1 MVQVV
6 RLKTVNSDYFSL
18 TAVETTIEIK
28 IYLNIRLLRQY
39 DFARCIMHVQSNLGV
54 KHCTLQYPINM
65 IERQYIFESKMR
77 LIIYTGK
84 GGTGKTVVS
93 CSTGIALANKKYR
106 TLVISSDP
114 AHTLGDAFQMSK
126 SKYDGYNKNDDA
138 NDEEPIKSIIPYLYI
153 LQVDPIR
160 EMSKQY
166 NNVLSYMASLYSSR
180 GLDETLSYE
189 LAMMPG
195 MTQLFS
201 LLKAEEVIRNNSFDV
216 IVLDMPASGE
226 ALRYLYFPKL
236 IGGIGK
242 KLTGLMGAFS
252 SFSKI
257 FQSFSGISMPD
268 NSILQFEQDLF
279 GRFNYLSELIRNNSV
294 TSLRLIANPDT
305 FSIENAKRSLMSA
318 SLYGINV
325 DLVIINKI
333 MPPIADGSGGVSN
346 EYYENWRKF
355 QGTKV
360 EEAKTSFYPVPV
372 KEVYLHSSEL
382 AGIVMLRANANNIF
396 KNGDPAD
403 IFYEGK
409 PYSII
414 QETSNRLR
422 IILKVPFTE
431 KGNFDIKRSGTQVSI
446 KVKTATGFL
455 VNVIPLPSITFN
467 MDMIN
472 AELDN
477 GILTLTFEKS
487 T

>member
-1 MVQVV
+1 V
-6 RLKTVNSDYFSL
+6 
-18 TAVETTIEIK
+18 
-28 IYLNIRLLRQY
+28 
-39 DFARCIMHVQSNLGV
+39 
-54 KHCTLQYPINM
+54 
-65 IERQYIFESKMR
+65 R

-93 CSTGIALANKKYR
+93 CSTGIALAEKKYR

-114 AHTLGDAFQMSK
+114 AHTLGDAFQISK
-126 SKYDGYNKNDDA
+126 NKNDKYNKNEDD
-138 NDEEPIKSIIPYLYI
+138 NDDETIKLIMPNLHI
-153 LQVDPIR
+153 LQVDPIK

-166 NNVLSYMASLYSSR
+166 NNILSYMASLFSSR

-201 LLKAEEVIRNNSFDV
+201 LLKAEEVIRNDSFDV

-252 SFSKI
+252 SFSKM

-268 NSILQFEQDLF
+268 NSILQYEHELF
-279 GRFNYLSELIRNNSV
+279 GKLSYLSELIRNNSV

-305 FSIENAKRSLMSA
+305 FSIENAKRTLMSA
-318 SLYGINV
+318 NLYGINV
-325 DLVIINKI
+325 DLVVINKI
-333 MPPIADGSGGVSN
+333 MPTITNGSSGGSN

-360 EEAKTSFYPVPV
+360 EEAKTNFYPLPV

-382 AGIVMLRANANNIF
+382 AGLVMLRAYANKIF
-396 KNGDPAD
+396 KDEDPAG
-403 IFYEGK
+403 IFYDGK

-414 QETSNRLR
+414 QDTSNRLK

-431 KGNFDIKRSGTQVSI
+431 KGNFDIKRSGTEILI
-446 KVKTATGFL
+446 KVKTATSFL

>member
-1 MVQVV
+1 
-6 RLKTVNSDYFSL
+6 
-18 TAVETTIEIK
+18 
-28 IYLNIRLLRQY
+28 
-39 DFARCIMHVQSNLGV
+39 
-54 KHCTLQYPINM
+54 M
-65 IERQYIFESKMR
+65 IGRYYIFEPKMR

-114 AHTLGDAFQMSK
+114 AHTLGDAFQTG
-126 SKYDGYNKNDDA
+126 KYKQDKFNKNNDDG
-138 NDEEPIKSIIPYLYI
+138 NDQESIKSIIPYLHI
-153 LQVDPIR
+153 LQVDPVR

-166 NNVLSYMASLYSSR
+166 NNIISYMASLFSSR
-180 GLDETLSYE
+180 GMDETLSYE

-201 LLKAEEVIRNNSFDV
+201 LLKAEEVMHNNSFDV
-216 IVLDMPASGE
+216 IVMDMPASGE

-252 SFSKI
+252 SFSKV

-268 NSILQFEQDLF
+268 NSILEYEQELF
-279 GRFNYLSELIRNNSV
+279 GKLNHLSELIRNNSV

-333 MPPIADGSGGVSN
+333 MPTISNSNGGVSN
-346 EYYENWRKF
+346 EYYENWRRF
-355 QGTKV
+355 QFTKV

-372 KEVYLHSSEL
+372 KEVYLHSSEVV
-382 AGIVMLRANANNIF
+382 GIDMLRTSANKIF
-396 KNGDPAD
+396 KNGEDPAD

-431 KGNFDIKRSGTQVSI
+431 KGNFDIKRSGAEVLI
-446 KVKTATGFL
+446 RVKTATGFL
-455 VNVIPLPSITFN
+455 VNAIPLPSITYN

-477 GILTLTFEKS
+477 AILTLTFEKS

>member
-1 MVQVV
+1 
-6 RLKTVNSDYFSL
+6 
-18 TAVETTIEIK
+18 
-28 IYLNIRLLRQY
+28 
-39 DFARCIMHVQSNLGV
+39 
-54 KHCTLQYPINM
+54 M
-65 IERQYIFESKMR
+65 IGRYYIFELKMR

-84 GGTGKTVVS
+84 GGTGKTVIS

-126 SKYDGYNKNDDA
+126 NKNDEFNKDDDG
-138 NDEEPIKSIIPYLYI
+138 NDQESIKSIIPYLHI
-153 LQVDPIR
+153 LQVDPVR

-166 NNVLSYMASLYSSR
+166 NNIISYMASLFSSR

-201 LLKAEEVIRNNSFDV
+201 LLKAEEVMHNNSFDV
-216 IVLDMPASGE
+216 IVMDMPASGE

-242 KLTGLMGAFS
+242 KLTGLMGTLS

-268 NSILQFEQDLF
+268 NSILEYEQELF
-279 GRFNYLSELIRNNSV
+279 GKLNHLSELIRNNSV

-333 MPPIADGSGGVSN
+333 MPTIANGSDGVSN
-346 EYYENWRKF
+346 EYYENWRTF
-355 QGTKV
+355 QVTKV
-360 EEAKTSFYPVPV
+360 EEAKASFYPVPV
-372 KEVYLHSSEL
+372 KEVYLHSSEVI
-382 AGIVMLRANANNIF
+382 GIAMLRTSANKIF
-396 KNGDPAD
+396 KNDEDPAD

-414 QETSNRLR
+414 QETSNQLR

-431 KGNFDIKRSGTQVSI
+431 KGNFDIKRSGDEVLI
-446 KVKTATGFL
+446 RVKTATGFL

-472 AELDN
+472 AELYN